1 MATKANIT
9 TRRNPIPAAV
19 AIGALGALLIGCQNS
34 AALMDAE
41 AHARKVSAWCR
52 AHDPWRQKD
61 CIGWAWTNVP
71 PSPFWTKHH
80 GHANDAAETRAHMSV
95 AP

>member
-1 MATKANIT
+1 MATKANSA
-9 TRRNPIPAAV
+9 TRSNRIPAAV
-19 AIGALGALLIGCQNS
+19 AIVGLGALLIGCQSS

-52 AHDPWRQKD
+52 ANDPWRQKD

-71 PSPFWTKHH
+71 PSPFWTKYH
-80 GHANDAAETRAHMSV
+80 GHAYGVAETRAQMR
-95 AP
+95 